1 MDFKTKKGVLKCR
14 MPNILEAY
22 DLLEASGVN
31 DEVKPSNLKL
41 KRNII
46 MAMAPLIDFSEIE
59 GATSYD
65 DLLSDIEN
73 MAMPL
78 SEVADSV
85 IEKAFGAFKKKK

>member
-1 MDFKTKKGVLKCR
+1 VEFKTKKGVLKCR
-14 MPNILEAY
+14 MPNLLEAY

-31 DEVKPSNLKL
+31 DDVKPSNLRL

-46 MAMAPLIDFSEIE
+46 LAMAPLVDYSGIE

-65 DLLSDIEN
+65 DLLNDIET